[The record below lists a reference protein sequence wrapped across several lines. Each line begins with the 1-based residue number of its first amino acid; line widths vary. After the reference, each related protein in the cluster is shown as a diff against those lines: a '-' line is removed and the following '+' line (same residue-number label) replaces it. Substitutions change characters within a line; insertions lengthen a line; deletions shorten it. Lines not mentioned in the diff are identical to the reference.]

1 MHAAFNAFPT
11 IEFKEIGLKSRDAN
25 GYNLHAKVVLDN
37 PTPVSA
43 TLVCL
48 LSLGVQPKW
57 TD

>member
-11 IEFKEIGLKSRDAN
+11 IEFKEIGLKTRDAN

-48 LSLGVQPKW
+48 VLL
-57 TD
+57 